1 MLKMVDYKKYKGVKN
16 RERVKRINPLLLTL
30 PTAYTNP
37 PQSLG
42 LLNASKPPPKLFL
55 ATSLFLTVKFSTK

>member
-42 LLNASKPPPKLFL
+42 LQNSAPPPKLFL
-55 ATSLFLTVKFSTK
+55 ATSLFLTVKFSNK